1 MAAAKKKPAEVEVN
15 ETPEAE
21 VTPDPIPVFDDERAA
36 GKTKPKFFVAGSTF
50 FAQTDDGELKI
61 PLRFKTKLVRLIRDM
76 PGDELDQLFAL
87 LDGLG
92 DQETADA
99 LDELDI
105 FETTEIAEAYFQAW
119 QEKNEAR
126 LGESQRSSNS

>member
-1 MAAAKKKPAEVEVN
+1 MTEQTDTPEITPVPVLEKIPAKKP
-15 ETPEAE
+15 
-21 VTPDPIPVFDDERAA
+21 R
-36 GKTKPKFFVAGSTF
+36 FFVAGDAF

-61 PLRFKTKLVRLIRDM
+61 PLRFKTKLLRSIRDA
-76 PGDELDQLFAL
+76 GDELDQLFAL

-92 DQETADA
+92 DAATAEA

-105 FETTEIAEAYFQAW
+105 FETTEIATTYFQAW

-126 LGESQRSSNS
+126 LGELSRS